1 MPVEPIEP
9 TPLTHRCA
17 WTNHPVNDRDCDR
30 SIPHAAVAAARQ
42 SYSTSTLDLPT
53 REDYFECRYDGEL
66 WLAWDRGNGEIG
78 HVLCPTHRA
87 QR

>member
-9 TPLTHRCA
+9 TPLTYRCA

-30 SIPHAAVAAARQ
+30 SIPHADVAAARQ
-42 SYSTSTLDLPT
+42 SDSTSTPGLPI
-53 REDYFECRYDGEL
+53 REGYFDCPYDDEL
-66 WLAWDRGNGEIG
+66 WLAFEDGNGEIG
-78 HVLCPTHRA
+78 RVLCPTHRA